1 LEVKERIAA
10 TEVGGEGRDW
20 SLRLR
25 VQARRSWTSGIAEGA
40 RLGDSRRMGDGV
52 GDDGMGE
59 ENSGAGWREMPWW
72 RVDEA
77 FWYM

>member
-1 LEVKERIAA
+1 MVEVKERIAA
-10 TEVGGEGRDW
+10 TEGGGEGRDW

-40 RLGDSRRMGDGV
+40 RVGDSRRMGDGV

-59 ENSGAGWREMPWW
+59 EEFRSRVEGDVVVESG
-72 RVDEA
+72 
-77 FWYM
+77 